1 MDNQIGN
8 RLRELR
14 KNTGLTLNEAAQAM
28 TERFPDETKIV
39 GNALGK
45 YENGFRKPSD
55 RTLRMLAS
63 FYGVSVEYLR
73 GESASDSVI
82 RFLMDHYNANGRQ
95 AGLGEI
101 LSTSWLWGLWE
112 RVDNYF
118 IGNGIVPYNVPRDN
132 LLSEDQANDFSFW
145 KEKFSWLNTGYDYLI
160 NSYGKVSESA
170 LASMLSTAVAAKNE
184 ESVYPHVAYDS
195 TGNKWKATNSE
206 FMERIIKRKEFLQ
219 ANMAHYEKPEF
230 VDPQLGPQYA
240 WDHTWN
246 MGLPVEDIK

>member
-1 MDNQIGN
+1 MTN
-8 RLRELR
+8 RIKQLR
-14 KNTGLTLNEAAQAM
+14 KESKMTQA
-28 TERFPDETKIV
+28 E
-39 GNALGK
+39 
-45 YENGFRKPSD
+45 
-55 RTLRMLAS
+55 LAEKL
-63 FYGVSVEYLR
+63 GVSPQAVGTYER
-73 GESASDSVI
+73 GSRKVSSKMLDKLAEIFNKPAGYIAGEPSEDDVI
-82 RFLMDHYNANGRQ
+82 RFLMEHYNSRGKQ
-95 AGLGEI
+95 SGLGEI
-101 LSTSWLWGLWE
+101 ISTSWLWGLWE

-118 IGNGIVPYNVPRDN
+118 IGNEIVPYNVPSDDN

-219 ANMAHYEKPEF
+219 ANMAHYDKPEF

-246 MGLPVEDIK
+246 MGLPVEDID